1 MMLRKVIITL
11 AFALAVAGTGAA
23 QSMKKEMSGGAKAA
37 PLNALTKEEQKAGW
51 KLLFDGQ
58 TTKGWRGFHSQEFPA
73 GAWVVEGGVLK
84 KVKGEGELGH
94 AGGDIITLDQY
105 ENFEFAIEWRLTPG
119 ANSGVKYLVV
129 ESLPPTGK
137 SGVSFEYQILD
148 DLKHPDAKMGV
159 AGNRTAGSLYDLIPA
174 AGNKPLK
181 PVGEWNQTRIV
192 KKSNHVEHWLNGM
205 KVVEYELG
213 SPALQAAIAKSKFKN
228 TPEFGKARKGHILI
242 QDHGD
247 EVWYRNIKIRELK

>member
-11 AFALAVAGTGAA
+11 TLALAVAAAGAA
-23 QSMKKEMSGGAKAA
+23 QSMKKEMGGKANAA
-37 PLNALTKEEQKAGW
+37 PLNTLTKEEKAAGW

-58 TTKGWRGFHSQEFPA
+58 TTKGWRGFHSQEFPS

-84 KVKGEGELGH
+84 KVKGRGELGH

-105 ENFEFAIEWRLTPG
+105 ENFEFAIEWRLTEG
-119 ANSGVKYLVV
+119 ANSGIKYLVV
-129 ESLPPTGK
+129 ESLPPTGR
-137 SGVSFEYQILD
+137 SGVSFEYQVLD
-148 DLKHPDAKMGV
+148 DLKHPDAKAGI
-159 AGNRTAGSLYDLIPA
+159 AGNRTAGSLYDIIPA
-174 AGNKPLK
+174 ASDKPLK

-192 KKSNHVEHWLNGM
+192 KKGNHVEHWLNGA

-213 SPALQAAIAKSKFKN
+213 SPALQAAIARSKFKD
-228 TPEFGKARKGHILI
+228 TPAFGKARKGHVLI

-247 EVWYRNIKIRELK
+247 EVWYRNVKIRELK

>member
-84 KVKGEGELGH
+84 KVKGEGELG
-94 AGGDIITLDQY
+94 GDIITLGQY

-192 KKSNHVEHWLNGM
+192 KKGNYVEHWLNGM

-213 SPALQAAIAKSKFKN
+213 SPALQAAIAKSKFKD
-228 TPEFGKARKGHILI
+228 TAEFGKARKGHILI